1 MGHETIVIAGAGNIG
16 CYVGGL
22 LASEGRDVRLLGR
35 QRIGDE
41 LDEYG
46 LGLTSLDEVSI
57 GVGPGVIPFGTDPA
71 MLGEADL
78 ILVTVKSGAT
88 AEMASLIA
96 AHAPPAATVVSLQN
110 GVGNAHA
117 LRAALP
123 GRTVLAGMVPFNV
136 LHLGEGRFHRGTSGD
151 LVIEDGDPTALEAL
165 SVPHLGVRAVS
176 DILGVQWGKLVI
188 NLNNALNA
196 LAGVTLHEQLA
207 NRRWRRILA
216 AQQDEALALLRLAH
230 IEPVG
235 IGKFPLKWFP
245 TVLRLPTPLFRRLAK
260 ASVRIDRAARSSM
273 WDDLERRR
281 PTEIAELQGAV
292 VALAHRLGR
301 TAPVSQRIIDLIR
314 AAEAAGQGSPR
325 FDPSEV
331 LPRR

>member
-1 MGHETIVIAGAGNIG
+1 MGHEKIVIAGAGNIG

-22 LASEGRDVRLLGR
+22 LASAGRDVRLLGR
-35 QRIGDE
+35 PRIGEE

-46 LGLTSLDEVSI
+46 LTLTSLDGLGI
-57 GVGPGVIPFGTDPA
+57 GLGPGVIPFSADPA

-88 AEMASLIA
+88 AQMAALIA
-96 AHAPPAATVVSLQN
+96 SHAPPGAKIVSLQN
-110 GVGNAHA
+110 GVGNAHT

-151 LVIEDGDPTALEAL
+151 LVIEEGDAAALAAL
-165 SVPHLGVRAVS
+165 AVPHLGVRAVP

-207 NRRWRRILA
+207 DRRWRRILA
-216 AQQDEALALLRLAH
+216 VQQDEALGLLRLAH

-235 IGKFPLKWFP
+235 IGKFPLTWFP
-245 TVLRLPTPLFRRLAK
+245 TVLRLPTPLFRRVAK
-260 ASVRIDRAARSSM
+260 ASVRIDRSARSSM

-281 PTEIAELQGAV
+281 PTEIGELQGAV
-292 VALAHRLGR
+292 VALASRLGR
-301 TAPVSQRIIDLIR
+301 SAPVSQRIIDLVR

-325 FDPSEV
+325 LDPAEV
-331 LPRR
+331 LRQT